1 MVDVEDKGKDL
12 KDVQELIKRADSVV
26 EYMGGLEKR
35 IKVRRNH
42 GYILCKLL
50 WWGGGEGRW
59 GKKNEK
65 MKR

>member
-35 IKVRRNH
+35 IKVRRNPNK
-42 GYILCKLL
+42 CP
-50 WWGGGEGRW
+50 
-59 GKKNEK
+59 
-65 MKR
+65 